1 MSNALAARQKIRQDE
16 IIAAAR
22 HCFRRHGFHGASMAQ
37 VASEAKLSVGQIYRY
52 FASKDAIIAEMIRRI
67 IDYRIAEMDGK
78 TQTDHI
84 PRLLAWRQTLDED
97 DDALMLEMAAEATRN
112 PQIAAMMVEADKRMF
127 ANACAHIRKA
137 HPHLSDERIRCCV
150 EITAVMME
158 GTIYRRLVPQTVAP
172 EVLEKLYREITA
184 MLLMDK

>member
-52 FASKDAIIAEMIRRI
+52 FANKDAIIAEMIRRI

-78 TQTDHI
+78 TQTDQI

-97 DDALMLEMAAEATRN
+97 DDALMLE
-112 PQIAAMMVEADKRMF
+112 IAAMMVEADKRMF